1 VAAAC
6 VAAALDDATGIS
18 RGWQAA
24 VLGAMAAW
32 AACFTVIAVRRGVG
46 APLVVCDA
54 VLVTAVMLLQPRL
67 VPVAAVID
75 ETTWAIMLASTA
87 IYVSQLAL
95 RPVAGLPLAALVIAA
110 YMIGVPAATSQ
121 IRVLFVQAAVVSA
134 MMWLLRRGGR
144 RADAIVADRDR
155 ERHRAMGG
163 AARRGDERRYRVQ
176 VHDSVLATL
185 TMVASGAVRPGSPGL
200 REVARQA
207 LEVMETYA
215 SSPPLADGPL
225 VDVVE
230 RLERLVAHMRPVL
243 SVDLAVAGW
252 RGSGKP
258 ALAVPEPVA
267 CAITDATR
275 EALRNVAAHAGTRR
289 ASVHM
294 ERCGDSVRLHV
305 VDHGRGFDPARVPAA
320 RHGIRHSIVDRMAM
334 AGGTATVRSH
344 PRKGTVVTLRW
355 TCG

>member
-1 VAAAC
+1 MAAAC
-6 VAAALDDATGIS
+6 LAALLDDATGVS

-24 VLGAMAAW
+24 ALGVMVAW
-32 AACFTVIAVRRGVG
+32 AAFFTAVAVRRGIG
-46 APLVVCDA
+46 PPLIVCDA
-54 VLVTAVMLLQPRL
+54 ALVTSVMLLQPRL
-67 VPVAAVID
+67 VSVSTVVD

-110 YMIGVPAATSQ
+110 YMIGVPAETSQ
-121 IRVLFVQAAVVSA
+121 IRILFVQAAVVSA

-144 RADAIVADRDR
+144 RADAIVAERDR
-155 ERHRAMGG
+155 ERHRAMAE
-163 AARRGDERRYRVQ
+163 AARRADERQYRVQ
-176 VHDSVLATL
+176 MHDSVLATL
-185 TMVASGAVRPGSPGL
+185 TMVASGAVRAGSPGL

-207 LEVMETYA
+207 LEILETYA
-215 SSPPLADGPL
+215 SPPPLADGPL
-225 VDVVE
+225 IDVVE
-230 RLERLVAHMRPVL
+230 RLELLVARMRPAM

-252 RGSGKP
+252 RGSDRP
-258 ALAVPEPVA
+258 ALEVPEPVA
-267 CAITDATR
+267 RAIVDATR

-289 ASVHM
+289 ASVRL
-294 ERCGDSVRLHV
+294 ERSGDSVRLHV

-320 RHGIRHSIVDRMAM
+320 RHGIRHSIVERMAM
-334 AGGTATVRSH
+334 AGGTATVQSR